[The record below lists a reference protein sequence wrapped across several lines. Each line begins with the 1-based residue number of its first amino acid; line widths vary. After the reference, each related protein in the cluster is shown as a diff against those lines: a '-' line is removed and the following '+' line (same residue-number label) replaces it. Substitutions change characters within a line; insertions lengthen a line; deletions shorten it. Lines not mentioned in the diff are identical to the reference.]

1 MGIVICIYS
10 VFAVNSILLSYKV
23 KKYLSENKDVIMNN
37 PYISEKNK
45 KLFTIYTASSH
56 NFKLYSA
63 TKSYAKSVKQ

>member
-1 MGIVICIYS
+1 MLDIIYEYIS
-10 VFAVNSILLSYKV
+10 NCYKLKNFKGCTEQ

-63 TKSYAKSVKQ
+63 TKAYAKP